1 MANLSIKEAYEA
13 VFNEDGTMKACG
25 REACIR
31 LIEACEAKDRET
43 CFGNKKTG
51 EICLSNIPIIKRLYL
66 DEK

>member
-25 REACIR
+25 REACRR
-31 LIEACEAKDRET
+31 LIEACEAKDQDT
-43 CFGNKKTG
+43 YFGDKRTG
-51 EICLSNIPIIKRLYL
+51 KICLSNISVIEKLYL